1 MKWFN
6 NLKLRLK
13 LGLCFLV
20 ISLFILAV
28 GIMSTSSM
36 NKINS
41 NANTLYSED
50 FQALKNLQQINAS
63 SLEIRL
69 EVLNLT
75 NSKDSSK
82 VDATKQKIAD
92 IRKVNDELLKSYEQ
106 SNLTDEENTIYQ
118 IVKSEL
124 TDYRI
129 SCDKTISLVNEKKY
143 DEAMSNSSESIA
155 IRQNLTDGIDKIIQ
169 IIEKESAE
177 RNDSNN
183 AIFKTTNFL
192 VMIIGI
198 LGFIIAIALG
208 SVVTIMISKSFKKV
222 LIFAEGLENGDLT
235 NSIEINTKDEIG
247 DIARA
252 LNNANTKI
260 KELIIQIID
269 GANNISSSGEEL
281 SASTQ
286 EVSAKMEGINE
297 STEQISK
304 GAQDLS
310 AITEEVSA
318 SAQEIGATT
327 NELANKASG
336 AAVSVSE
343 IKNRSLEIKKKA
355 AESIKKGDLIYEEK
369 KTNIVKAIE
378 DGKVVQEVKVMA
390 ESISDI
396 ASQTNLL
403 ALNAAIEAA
412 RAGEN
417 GKGFA
422 VVAEE
427 VRQLA
432 EQSAEAVSSIQ
443 GMVMQVQSAVENLAE
458 SGEDILKY
466 IIDNVQPDY
475 QLLMETGIQYEK
487 DAEFVSKITEEF
499 ASSSKQI
506 NEVIDQ
512 INHAMQDVSSTA
524 EESGAG
530 SEEVLSN
537 VNQITI
543 AISEIAK
550 SAQGQAEQSQK
561 LNEMVRKFKI

>member
-13 LGLCFLV
+13 LGLCFFV
-20 ISLFILAV
+20 VAIFILAV
-28 GIMSTSSM
+28 GIMGMSSM

-41 NANTLYSED
+41 NSNTLYSED
-50 FQALKNLQQINAS
+50 FQALKALQQINTS

-75 NSKDSSK
+75 NSRDSSK
-82 VDATKQKIAD
+82 VDATKQKIGD

-106 SNLTDEENTIYQ
+106 SKLTDEENKLYK
-118 IVKSEL
+118 IVKSDL
-124 TDYRI
+124 MDYRN
-129 SCDKTISLVNEKKY
+129 SCDKTISLVSGKKY
-143 DEAMSNSSESIA
+143 DEAMSSSSESIA
-155 IRQNLTDGIDKIIQ
+155 IRQNLTNSIDEIIQ
-169 IIEKESAE
+169 IVEKKSAE

-183 AIFKTTNFL
+183 AIFKVTNFL

-222 LIFAEGLENGDLT
+222 LIFAECLEKGDLT

-252 LNNANTKI
+252 LNNSNTKI
-260 KELIIQIID
+260 RELITEIID
-269 GANNISSSGEEL
+269 GANNISSSGQEL

-318 SAQEIGATT
+318 AAQEIGATT
-327 NELANKASG
+327 NELANKASS
-336 AAVSVSE
+336 ANVSVSE
-343 IKNRSLEIKKKA
+343 IKKRSLEIKKKA
-355 AESIKKGDLIYEEK
+355 AESIKQGTLIYEEK

-443 GMVMQVQSAVENLAE
+443 GMVIQVQNAVENLAE

-466 IIDNVQPDY
+466 IVNNVQPDY
-475 QLLMETGIQYEK
+475 QLLMDTGVQYEK

-512 INHAMQDVSSTA
+512 INHAMQNVSATA

-537 VNQITI
+537 VNQMTT
-543 AISEIAK
+543 AISDIAK
-550 SAQGQAEQSQK
+550 SAQNQAELSQK
-561 LNEMVRKFKI
+561 LNEMVQKFKI

>member
-13 LGLCFLV
+13 LGLCFFV
-20 ISLFILAV
+20 VSLFILAV
-28 GIMSTSSM
+28 GVMGTSSM

-41 NANTLYSED
+41 NSNILYSKD
-50 FQALKNLQQINAS
+50 FQALKTLQQINTS
-63 SLEIRL
+63 SLHIRL
-69 EVLNLT
+69 EVLNLI
-75 NSKDSSK
+75 NGRDSDK
-82 VDATKQKIAD
+82 VNETKQKISD
-92 IRKVNDELLKSYEQ
+92 IRKANDEILKIYEK
-106 SNLTDEENTIYQ
+106 SNLSDEENNLYQ
-118 IVKSEL
+118 IAKYDL
-124 TDYRI
+124 QDYRN
-129 SCDKTISLVNEKKY
+129 SCDEIITLVSEKKY
-143 DEAMSNSSESIA
+143 DKAMSNSNESTA
-155 IRQNLTDGIDKIIQ
+155 IRENVTNSIDNLVGIV
-169 IIEKESAE
+169 EKQSAE

-183 AIFKTTNFL
+183 AIFKTTSFL
-192 VMIIGI
+192 VMIIGV
-198 LGFIIAIALG
+198 LGFVVAIVFG
-208 SVVTIMISKSFKKV
+208 SIVTTMISKSFKKV
-222 LIFAEGLENGDLT
+222 LIFAESLENGDLT
-235 NSIEINTKDEIG
+235 NSIEINTKDEMG

-336 AAVSVSE
+336 AAISVSE

-466 IIDNVQPDY
+466 IVNNVQPDY

-550 SAQGQAEQSQK
+550 SAQGQVEQSQK